1 MRQSTGVNEL
11 VAIDLPG
18 AELVSAVLAAWDAGD
33 AVIPLGTRHPSEHK
47 QQIIDAAMPTS
58 LIDRAGRHT
67 LGSGQEVEPG
77 DAVVI
82 ATSGTTGT
90 PKAAVHTW
98 EAIETAAFMTSAG
111 AASTPESKWL
121 ACLPLNHVGGF
132 SVITRA
138 LTTGAELEV
147 HDQFV
152 AAAVE
157 EAPDRGA
164 THVSLVPAAM
174 HRIDASRWE
183 RILLGGS
190 AIPADRPANSI
201 ATYGMT
207 ETFGGVVY
215 DGLPLNGVSI
225 RIIAPSGFADR
236 ETTGGDA
243 GTIEISSP
251 TLMRGYRHPGGTVST
266 PQWFPTADLG
276 SLDAETGMLT
286 VFGRSDDLINS
297 GAEKVW
303 PADVERCLKALT
315 SVADAA
321 VLGVPDPQWGQAVAA
336 VVVPGDKRNPP
347 SLEMLRS
354 AVRETMPAHAAPKFL
369 ALTDEIPRTSLGKPA
384 RHNLRELIISGH
396 TTKSDGND

>member
-1 MRQSTGVNEL
+1 MRQGTGVNEL

-18 AELVSAVLAAWDAGD
+18 VELLSAVLAAWDAGD
-33 AVIPLGTRHPSEHK
+33 AVIPLGTRDPSEHK
-47 QQIIDAAMPTS
+47 QQILDAALPTR

-82 ATSGTTGT
+82 ATSGTTGA

-111 AASTPESKWL
+111 AASTPDSKWL

-138 LTTGAELEV
+138 LITGADLEV

-152 AAAVE
+152 AEAIDGAA
-157 EAPDRGA
+157 DGGA

-174 HRIDASRWE
+174 QRIDASRWQ
-183 RILLGGS
+183 RILLGGA

-225 RIIAPSGFADR
+225 RIATPPGSTDQEATR
-236 ETTGGDA
+236 GDV

-251 TLMRGYRHPGGTVST
+251 TLMRGYRDPGGTVST
-266 PQWFPTADLG
+266 PRWFSTADLG
-276 SLDAETGMLT
+276 SLDAESGLLK
-286 VFGRSDDLINS
+286 VLGRSDDLINT

-303 PADVERCLKALT
+303 PAEVERCLKGLE

-321 VLGVPDPQWGQAVAA
+321 VVGVPDPGWGQAVAA
-336 VVVPGDKRNPP
+336 VVVPGDERNPP

-354 AVRETMPAHAAPKFL
+354 AVKETMPAHAAPKLL
-369 ALTDEIPRTSLGKPA
+369 ALTDEIPRTSLGKPV
-384 RHNLRELIISGH
+384 RHNLRELIIGGQK
-396 TTKSDGND
+396 TEGDGND